1 MTKLIY
7 AVEDDESIGELYRC
21 ALNNGEFSC
30 EVFSRPSEFFAAMKV
45 RVCDLVLL
53 DVMLPERDGMEI
65 LAELKKGAHADIPV
79 IMVSA
84 KGSEVD
90 KVKGL
95 NLGANDYLAKPF
107 GVLELE
113 ARIRAKTVP
122 PSPRANFRWTSIN
135 MRSGS
140 TGTP

>member
-107 GVLELE
+107 GVL
-113 ARIRAKTVP
+113 ARICAKTVP